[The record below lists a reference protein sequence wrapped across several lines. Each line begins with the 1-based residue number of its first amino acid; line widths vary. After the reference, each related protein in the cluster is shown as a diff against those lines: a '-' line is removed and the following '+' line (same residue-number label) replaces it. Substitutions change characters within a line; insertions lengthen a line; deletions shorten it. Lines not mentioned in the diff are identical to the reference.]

1 MFAPSTVTVSC
12 KAACLL
18 LLVVLA
24 AGTAAFAGPAGAA
37 EAAPTATANPAGETA
52 GGPPMFWDRKN
63 RPQKPTTE
71 VGSIRFLTSGDFPPF
86 NFLDEGGRLI
96 GYDVDLARLVCE
108 VLEATCTI
116 QMRPF
121 GDLVAALGDR
131 RGDAI
136 IAGLE
141 VRGDLRAK
149 LDTSDAYLTTPGRF
163 VVRTGAPAGG
173 LPAPTP
179 EGLAGRWVSVVS
191 GSAHEAYVIAAFPK
205 VRVAAYPDETSA
217 RDALRDGRVE
227 AHFGD
232 ALSLSFW
239 LGGSAGRGCCEFH
252 GGPFAEASVFGEG
265 LRIAVGKGN
274 RRLKQNLDYA
284 LQKLGE
290 DGRLTELYQR
300 WFPRGY
306 Y

>member
-1 MFAPSTVTVSC
+1 MFAPLASPVSR
-12 KAACLL
+12 KTAGLL
-18 LLVVLA
+18 FLVVATAIAVAPA
-24 AGTAAFAGPAGAA
+24 AAAA
-37 EAAPTATANPAGETA
+37 EAAPATVVANPAGDTTA
-52 GGPPMFWDRKN
+52 GPPMFWDRKN
-63 RPQKPTTE
+63 RPQKPTAE
-71 VGSIRFLTSGDFPPF
+71 IGSIRFLTSGDFPPF

-121 GDLVAALGDR
+121 GDLVSALGDR

-149 LDTSDAYLTTPGRF
+149 LDTTDAYLTTPGRF
-163 VVRTGAPAGG
+163 VVRSDTPAGT
-173 LPAPTP
+173 LPPPTP

-239 LGGSAGRGCCEFH
+239 LGGSAGRGCCAFH
-252 GGPFAEASVFGEG
+252 GAPFAEASVFGEG
-265 LRIAVGKGN
+265 LRIAVVKGN

-290 DGRLTELYQR
+290 DGRLTELYLR